1 MGSIRLLL
9 ALAVMIGH
17 MGGFPGYSGLDGGLA
32 VKFFFM
38 ISGFYMTMILMEKY
52 GRSGPQR
59 LAFFKSRA
67 LRIYPLYLLVL
78 ALTLLASLAINRR
91 NGAGALL
98 LLPSYADASVM
109 NPLSTALFW
118 LSNVTLLGISPLSFF
133 TSVNPETGGLRM
145 TLDVYGA
152 VNPGYSFFPIPQAW
166 TLDLELVFY
175 CLAPFVL
182 HDKKKIAVLLALSL
196 LLNALFW
203 GDAFG
208 ERVLYNILPAQ
219 LWIFL
224 LGAFAYYQYTR
235 IARVQGMDG
244 VSLLA
249 FFAVLGAVAF
259 LNLWPGLG
267 SELCGLALLFV
278 SLPYVFKL
286 TKRARW
292 DRAVGELSYPVYL
305 CHFLVLAVLEAMN
318 GAPLSGWMKAYAA
331 LLVLGFS
338 ALLHLAV
345 SRPIDRY
352 RAKLAPSRSGE

>member
-1 MGSIRLLL
+1 MGVIRLLL

-17 MGGFPGYSGLDGGLA
+17 MGPFPGYTGLDGGLA

-38 ISGFYMTMILMEKY
+38 ISGFYMTMILVEKY
-52 GRSGPQR
+52 GCSGPQR
-59 LAFFKSRA
+59 RAFFKSRA
-67 LRIYPLYLLVL
+67 LRIYPLYLTVL
-78 ALTLLASLAINRR
+78 ALTLLASLVLNHRSE
-91 NGAGALL
+91 AGALL
-98 LLPSYADASVM
+98 LLPTYADRGVM
-109 NPLSTALFW
+109 NPLTKALFW
-118 LSNVTLLGISPLSFF
+118 LSNVSLLGISPLSFF
-133 TSVNPETGGLRM
+133 SAVNPATGGLRM

-175 CLAPFVL
+175 GLAPFVL
-182 HDKKKIAVLLALSL
+182 QDKKKIAALLALSL
-196 LLNALFW
+196 FLNALFW

-235 IARVQGMDG
+235 IAHVQGKSG
-244 VSLLA
+244 LSLLA
-249 FFAVLGAVAF
+249 FFAVLGAVGF

-267 SELCGLALLFV
+267 GELCGLALLFV
-278 SLPYVFKL
+278 CLPYVFKL
-286 TKRARW
+286 TKHVRW

-318 GAPLSGWMKAYAA
+318 GAPLSGSRKVFAA

-352 RAKLAPSRSGE
+352 RTLLAPSRSKG